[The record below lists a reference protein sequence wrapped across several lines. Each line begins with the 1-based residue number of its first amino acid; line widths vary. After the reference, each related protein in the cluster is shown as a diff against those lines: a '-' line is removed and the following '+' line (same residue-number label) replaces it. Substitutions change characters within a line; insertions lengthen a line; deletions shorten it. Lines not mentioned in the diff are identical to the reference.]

1 MRHDTTRHD
10 HNDYD
15 NDDWLLPTH
24 VQMDIGPA
32 AAASS
37 CFASTIYAYD
47 IQRRTNVNPSTTL
60 TICYCAAAFVISS
73 LYKIYK
79 YTRTGPRRTLSS
91 HSLLPSPRFYPP
103 SLHGMS

>member
-60 TICYCAAAFVISS
+60 TICYSCCFCYLQFVQNIQ
-73 LYKIYK
+73 IY
-79 YTRTGPRRTLSS
+79 
-91 HSLLPSPRFYPP
+91 
-103 SLHGMS
+103 